1 MPKSQF
7 DSSLTVRNGRVG
19 VTGAVDPDTNARA
32 KESGANVEVHWV
44 IAQGDLVAHGHVHAD
59 GKTFTDQDDAARLW
73 KDGAAQVSGVTVTV
87 SLTPRPAQLEAFEWH
102 QEVKL
107 KIA

>member
-7 DSSLTVRNGRVG
+7 DSSLTVRAGRIG
-19 VTGAVDPDTNARA
+19 VTGVVDPDTNARA

-59 GKTFTDQDDAARLW
+59 GKTFTDQDDNAQLW
-73 KDGAAQVSGVTVTV
+73 KDGPAQAPPCPGRLQTRSAFPAQRSRAQVQAA
-87 SLTPRPAQLEAFEWH
+87 L
-102 QEVKL
+102 
-107 KIA
+107 